1 MFSPL
6 RMMAAGLALASLPA
20 PLHAAPDA
28 LTHEQMAAAV
38 RTDDLSIPMPGEFM
52 QAINKIAKLDWKSIY
67 RPSIPT
73 NFTSRPQMALNLG
86 TLIAD
91 GYIAVEAEDA
101 QAVKNVGRDIT
112 AIAKPLGVKEEIVN
126 RGKILAERAE
136 NGQWDQ
142 LKEELEA
149 AQNEVKLKL
158 GENEDK
164 DLIPLV
170 TVGGW
175 ARGTQA
181 VSSHVIQNYS
191 EESAR
196 LLRQPGIVD
205 YLGEKLE
212 ALPDKIRDDP
222 AVKQARM
229 KLAELRAAVSF
240 DLEKPPTLEQ
250 VKQIN
255 KVTAQLL
262 REISKRDL
270 NK

>member
-1 MFSPL
+1 MV
-6 RMMAAGLALASLPA
+6 AALILGCFPALLPA
-20 PLHAAPDA
+20 DPIA
-28 LTHEQMAAAV
+28 LTKEEMAAAV
-38 RTDDLSIPMPGEFM
+38 RTDELSIPMPGEFM
-52 QAINKIAKLDWKSIY
+52 QAINKLGKLDWKSKY

-101 QAVKNVGRDIT
+101 QSVKNIGRDIT
-112 AIAKPLGVKEEIVN
+112 ALAKPLGVKEEIVN
-126 RGKILAERAE
+126 RGKTLAEWAE

-142 LKEELEA
+142 LKEELES

-170 TVGGW
+170 TIGGW

-181 VSSHVIQNYS
+181 VSSQVMDNYS
-191 EESAR
+191 KDAAR
-196 LLRQPGIVD
+196 LLRQPGIVI
-205 YLGEKLE
+205 YLTEKLD

-222 AVKQARM
+222 AVKLTR
-229 KLAELRAAVSF
+229 KRLAELALAVSF
-240 DLEKPPTLEQ
+240 APENAPTAAD
-250 VKQIN
+250 VKKIN
-255 KVTAQLL
+255 TITTQLVRDISR
-262 REISKRDL
+262 REL
-270 NK
+270 NQ